1 MRALLEQATTFLDDL
16 VRLRREIHAHPELAF
31 QEQRTAATAARIVR
45 DLGFDVRTGIGRTGV
60 LAELRHGAGPVIALR
75 ADMDALPIR
84 EENDVDYRSTNDG
97 VMHACG
103 HDAHVAMLVGAA
115 RLLADARARGQ
126 LSPGTVRLLFQ
137 PAEEASDEEG
147 KSGAARMIDDGAMDG
162 VAAVFGVHVGA
173 HLPAGQ
179 VFLGPGP
186 MMAGSDL
193 FDAVIEGTAA
203 HAARPHEGTDALVLA
218 AHVVLACQNAV
229 ARRLSP
235 TRSGV
240 LTIGTINGGT
250 AENIIADRVALRGT
264 VRYFEPDVRRVLHRE
279 LERALAVAAA
289 LGGRTRLELRP
300 GYPPLV
306 NDEAMTALARDAI
319 AATLGEAA
327 IAPFEPI
334 MGAEDFA
341 LLLQR
346 APGAFLWL
354 GAALDLPREHHHP
367 RFDIDERVLP
377 RGAAILAACTMHA
390 LRELAG

>member
-1 MRALLEQATTFLDDL
+1 
-16 VRLRREIHAHPELAF
+16 
-31 QEQRTAATAARIVR
+31 
-45 DLGFDVRTGIGRTGV
+45 
-60 LAELRHGAGPVIALR
+60 
-75 ADMDALPIR
+75 
-84 EENDVDYRSTNDG
+84 
-97 VMHACG
+97 
-103 HDAHVAMLVGAA
+103 
-115 RLLADARARGQ
+115 
-126 LSPGTVRLLFQ
+126 
-137 PAEEASDEEG
+137 
-147 KSGAARMIDDGAMDG
+147 MIDDGAMDG